1 MTNLIQRTLA
11 ALILIPVIL
20 ALVHWGGVVGL
31 FLPAIAIGLL
41 AQGEFYRMF
50 PDIWKRFSSRV
61 ALLAGALIIA
71 ALGLMARGRLSPDT
85 LLSLFFMLLILLL
98 ALSVLSGDEQD
109 RTGGF
114 PLLLTG
120 VVYIPTGVGMVL
132 LLRGLPGGEGFVIYL
147 LGLTWIVDIL
157 GYVAGKS
164 FGRQKLSPAL
174 SPKKTWE
181 GALAGVAGGL
191 FWGLSVHRYFL
202 PAISMQETVFIS
214 LFISVWGQVGD
225 LCESAFKRAAGI
237 KDSGSMIPG
246 HGGVLDRIDSLLF
259 NSVALYAILALFE
272 GYSSRVWL

>member
-1 MTNLIQRTLA
+1 
-11 ALILIPVIL
+11 
-20 ALVHWGGVVGL
+20 
-31 FLPAIAIGLL
+31 
-41 AQGEFYRMF
+41 MF
-50 PDIWKRFSSRV
+50 PDTWKRFPSRV
-61 ALLAGALIIA
+61 ALLAGALVIA
-71 ALGLMARGRLSPDT
+71 GLGQMARGRLSPDT
-85 LLSLFFMLLILLL
+85 LLSLFFYAPDSPSGTIGSFGGRAGPDRRISPASDRCGVYPDRCRNGPAPSRSSRGGRFRDLL
-98 ALSVLSGDEQD
+98 AGTDLDCGYSGLCCREVFRASKTLSRPLSE
-109 RTGGF
+109 
-114 PLLLTG
+114 
-120 VVYIPTGVGMVL
+120 
-132 LLRGLPGGEGFVIYL
+132 
-147 LGLTWIVDIL
+147 
-157 GYVAGKS
+157 
-164 FGRQKLSPAL
+164 
-174 SPKKTWE
+174 KTWE